1 MADCDT
7 LVLNQAI
14 FGHHGKAPLF
24 SGLSMRVPRGG
35 FCAVLG
41 PNGTGKTTLMQCI
54 TGQYRLGGGEIRRPG
69 QVGYV
74 PQTLDLLFDFSVID
88 IVIMGRLRKI
98 PLLGAPRP
106 SDWQAARAA
115 LDRVGMADFAERGFV
130 SLSGGERQLVLLAR
144 ALAGEPPLILL
155 DEPMAA
161 LDIANQDL
169 VLRVLLDL
177 QAGGGP
183 GIVMTTHD
191 PQHAVLL
198 ADHVLLLHGD
208 GASSFGTAT
217 EMLTEQRL
225 SALYGVPIVRHIA
238 PHSGG
243 HSVMAPVPP
252 ESPQSR
258 MAAD

>member
-1 MADCDT
+1 MAERDT
-7 LVLNQAI
+7 LVLRDAV
-14 FGHHGKAPLF
+14 FGHRGKAPLF
-24 SGLSMRVPRGG
+24 SGLSMTVPRGG

-41 PNGTGKTTLMQCI
+41 PNGTGKTTLMRCI
-54 TGQYRLGGGEIRRPG
+54 TGQYRVRAGAISRPD
-69 QVGYV
+69 QIGYV

-98 PLLGAPRP
+98 PLLGAPGP
-106 SDWQAARAA
+106 SDWQQARAA
-115 LDRVGMADFAERGFV
+115 LARVGMADFAERGFV

-144 ALAGEPPLILL
+144 ALAGDPPLILL

-177 QAGGGP
+177 QAGRGP
-183 GIVMTTHD
+183 AIVMTTHD

-208 GASSFGTAT
+208 GSSSFGAAA
-217 EMLTEQRL
+217 EMLTEDRL
-225 SALYGVPIVRHIA
+225 SRLYGVPIVQHVA
-238 PHSGG
+238 PHSDG

-252 ESPQSR
+252 PSHSR
-258 MAAD
+258 MAAE